1 MNTELRKIADYL
13 LLKSPY
19 IHDIGLFHGKMGVVV
34 SLYAYA
40 NKYHDQLLE
49 DFAWDLLQ
57 QIYENVHTDMPIG
70 MEYGLAG
77 IGYGTTL
84 LSKLG
89 LVECDLN
96 SVLADV
102 DAKIMERDPR
112 RMSDYSVRTGA
123 GGVLLYL
130 ALRHETYGT
139 ALTFDNLYMAELKSA
154 AADKVMPN
162 PDTDILGIL
171 NKPLFAV
178 CDYIEKPVG
187 IDGGSAYYI
196 LKDILS

>member
-1 MNTELRKIADYL
+1 MSANQIML
-13 LLKSPY
+13 L
-19 IHDIGLFHGKMGVVV
+19 V
-34 SLYAYA
+34 
-40 NKYHDQLLE
+40 
-49 DFAWDLLQ
+49 
-57 QIYENVHTDMPIG
+57 

-77 IGYGTTL
+77 ISYGTTL

-139 ALTFDNLYMAELKSA
+139 ALTFDNL
-154 AADKVMPN
+154 
-162 PDTDILGIL
+162 
-171 NKPLFAV
+171 
-178 CDYIEKPVG
+178 
-187 IDGGSAYYI
+187 
-196 LKDILS
+196 